1 MYQSAMSIL
10 RKIASLKLTLAG
22 MLALMLGVLLIY
34 LEWVSNS
41 AWIALPLSVLSV
53 NLLAALMVNPRF
65 RRQSGLLIFHVCLL
79 AVMVLATYGWMSNLK
94 GRIEI
99 MQGQTFSAS
108 NVEVL
113 RQGIFHPWGRLES
126 INFQQGPIRVEYADN
141 LIRGRTESQI
151 LLPEQHSI
159 FTVGDN
165 VPLRMAGYRFY
176 TTSNKGYAAVLTWIG
191 SRGDIQQG
199 AIHFPSYPLN
209 DWNQRNDWQTPI
221 GEQLNFELQ
230 LNKFPP
236 EQDAWV
242 FDRVYNTGALRIAL
256 DNGKT
261 VRLEAG
267 ESVWLKGGELRFEQI
282 RMWMGYD
289 IFYDPM
295 LTWLFATAIAGI
307 FGLAWH
313 FYLKL
318 AYSTAY
324 FLNQA
329 EAKEG
334 GHA

>member
-1 MYQSAMSIL
+1 MSIL
-10 RKIASLKLTLAG
+10 RKISSLKLTLVG

-34 LEWVSNS
+34 LEGVSNS

-53 NLLAALMVNPRF
+53 NLLAALIVNPRF

-79 AVMVLATYGWMSNLK
+79 AVMLLATFGWLSNLK

-99 MQGQTFSAS
+99 MQGQSFNAS
-108 NVEVL
+108 NVVVL
-113 RQGIFHPWGRLES
+113 RQGMFHPRERLEK
-126 INFQQGPIRVEYADN
+126 INFQQGPIRVEYAGN
-141 LIRGRTESQI
+141 LVRGQTESQI
-151 LLPEQHSI
+151 LLPQEHSI
-159 FTVGDN
+159 ITIGDN
-165 VPLRMAGYRFY
+165 IPLRMDGYRFY

-221 GEQLNFELQ
+221 GEKLRFELL
-230 LNKFPP
+230 LNKIPP
-236 EQDAWV
+236 QQDAWV
-242 FDRVYNTGALRIAL
+242 YDRVYNTGALQL
-256 DNGKT
+256 VLNNGRT
-261 VRLEAG
+261 VRLESG
-267 ESVWLKGGELRFEQI
+267 QSVKLKGGELRFEQI

-295 LTWLFATAIAGI
+295 LTWLFATALVGI
-307 FGLAWH
+307 FGLGWH

-318 AYSTAY
+318 AYSTSS

-334 GHA
+334 SHA